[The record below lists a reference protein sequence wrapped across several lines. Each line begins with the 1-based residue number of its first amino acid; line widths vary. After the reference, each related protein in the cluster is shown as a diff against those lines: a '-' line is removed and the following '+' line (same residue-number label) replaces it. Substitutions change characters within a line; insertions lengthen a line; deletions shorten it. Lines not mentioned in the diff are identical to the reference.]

1 MIQVKTGILRAFPF
15 GSAGTESAYNVGNLG
30 SSPGLERSAG
40 EGKSYPL
47 QYSGLEN
54 SMDSVVQGV
63 TKSWTQLSDF
73 QKKIMKIYYFF
84 MMGFSI
90 FRYNCKEG

>member
-47 QYSGLEN
+47 QYSGLET
-54 SMDSVVQGV
+54 SMDCIVQG
-63 TKSWTQLSDF
+63 
-73 QKKIMKIYYFF
+73 
-84 MMGFSI
+84 
-90 FRYNCKEG
+90 CKNILKTTLKVEEKEQGVYRP